1 MKNRFQFG
9 TLCGNRFSIWK
20 RLTVILLVS
29 IMTFAFTNAHAE
41 TDGTFTLLVYM
52 TGSDL
57 ETKGHAASK
66 DILEMVESLPASSG
80 IRILLEA
87 GGAESWELEI
97 DSSKI
102 TRMEIGNGEWK
113 RIDEQEGR
121 NMADAS
127 TLKNFLTWGCEFAPA
142 DRYGLILW
150 NHGAGPLM
158 GMCLDELYP
167 DEETGMNTLSLNEL
181 EEALKGSS
189 FAKEKLVF
197 IGFDACLMCSLEIA
211 SWSAHTR
218 NI

>member
-66 DILEMVESLPASSG
+66 DILKWLNSPASSG

-87 GGAESWELEI
+87 GG
-97 DSSKI
+97 
-102 TRMEIGNGEWK
+102 G
-113 RIDEQEGR
+113 
-121 NMADAS
+121 
-127 TLKNFLTWGCEFAPA
+127 
-142 DRYGLILW
+142 
-150 NHGAGPLM
+150 
-158 GMCLDELYP
+158 
-167 DEETGMNTLSLNEL
+167 
-181 EEALKGSS
+181 
-189 FAKEKLVF
+189 
-197 IGFDACLMCSLEIA
+197 
-211 SWSAHTR
+211 
-218 NI
+218 

>member
-1 MKNRFQFG
+1 
-9 TLCGNRFSIWK
+9 
-20 RLTVILLVS
+20 
-29 IMTFAFTNAHAE
+29 
-41 TDGTFTLLVYM
+41 
-52 TGSDL
+52 
-57 ETKGHAASK
+57 
-66 DILEMVESLPASSG
+66 
-80 IRILLEA
+80 
-87 GGAESWELEI
+87 
-97 DSSKI
+97 
-102 TRMEIGNGEWK
+102 
-113 RIDEQEGR
+113 
-121 NMADAS
+121 MADAS

-211 SWSAHTR
+211 SLVSPYAEYMIASQETEPASGWDYSFLKEVNSLSDGETWGKRITAAYEESLQQTYDSATLSCLDLGKQR
-218 NI
+218 TFLRRWNLFSAV